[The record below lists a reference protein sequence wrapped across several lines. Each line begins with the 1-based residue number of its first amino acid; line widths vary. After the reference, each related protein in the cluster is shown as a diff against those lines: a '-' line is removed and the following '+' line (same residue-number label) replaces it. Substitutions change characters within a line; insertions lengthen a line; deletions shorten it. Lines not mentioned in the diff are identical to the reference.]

1 MAFTS
6 IKKPRRSGVWDRS
19 SRNRVLLVACTDD
32 FDFHTAVL
40 GAAGCSF
47 VACNRLLLAFAFGID
62 AIGFDAFRYQIRL
75 DCFRAAHGQFLVVCI
90 GADGV
95 GMADGDNDFQV
106 HAYEL
111 GYQIVELGF
120 AVRLQHSLI
129 EVKESIGGKSDF
141 FGSRGGCRSRSG
153 RRSRGRSSGRSG
165 RLSDVAVA
173 ADGLGIGWCPVA
185 GMQAKSAAAPHY
197 IAAAI
202 LSIVAERLIGGD
214 PV

>member
-40 GAAGCSF
+40 GAAGCRF
-47 VACNRLLLAFAFGID
+47 VACTRLLHAFAFGID
-62 AIGFDAFRYQIRL
+62 AIGFDAFRYQI
-75 DCFRAAHGQFLVVCI
+75 
-90 GADGV
+90 
-95 GMADGDNDFQV
+95 
-106 HAYEL
+106 
-111 GYQIVELGF
+111 VELGF
-120 AVRLQHSLI
+120 AVRLLHSFI
-129 EVKESIGGKSDF
+129 EVIDSFGGNSDF

-185 GMQAKSAAAPHY
+185 GMQAKSAAAHHY